1 MSRTPSY
8 EFELLHQFEEVFRD
22 GEHRTQAATRDY
34 SRVWENVI
42 NNPPDDGVTP
52 VLVYRQNGEVCAA
65 VAGIDELVENDVCA
79 MEIARLAAEIAR
91 LKAEVE
97 GLRARIE
104 LERANA
110 GRLGGFRLLPLRRTD
125 AAECSTLE
133 RAARMVH
140 EIWAGWYRWQ
150 RDHSTEENVARWER
164 QEKTDYSDL
173 SENEKESDRT
183 IARRYLSLFAAEHE
197 RRSEEEGQG

>member
-34 SRVWENVI
+34 SRVWKNVI
-42 NNPPDDGVTP
+42 NAPPEEGVTP

-65 VAGIDELVENDVCA
+65 VAGMDDLVENDVCA

-97 GLRARIE
+97 GLREAVSVLAWTCCE
-104 LERANA
+104 DCGGTGEWWANA
-110 GRLGGFRLLPLRRTD
+110 GEDDPVQAQCARCCAEGIVPPSNNGRRIEQLMREGVVVRAL
-125 AAECSTLE
+125 AAKHE
-133 RAARMVH
+133 RQALAAR
-140 EIWAGWYRWQ
+140 
-150 RDHSTEENVARWER
+150 
-164 QEKTDYSDL
+164 
-173 SENEKESDRT
+173 
-183 IARRYLSLFAAEHE
+183 
-197 RRSEEEGQG
+197 GQG